1 MRIKQISIFLENKP
15 GRLAEVTEILS
26 EGGINIRALSVA
38 DTSDFGVLRLIVDDS
53 DKAETI
59 MKNNGFTVRKTDVVA
74 VGVSDRPG
82 GLHAILDMLLKAG
95 VNVEY
100 LYAFVHPAGGKAVMI
115 FRFDKIDEAV
125 GKLRENG
132 FKLFDGPE
140 IYGI

>member
-26 EGGINIRALSVA
+26 TNDINIRALSVA

-53 DKAETI
+53 DKAETV
-59 MKNNGFTVRKTDVVA
+59 MKNSGFTVRKTDVVA
-74 VGVSDRPG
+74 VGVDDRPG
-82 GLHAILDMLLKAG
+82 GLHDILDLLLKAG

-115 FRFDKIDEAV
+115 FRFDKTAEAIDH
-125 GKLRENG
+125 LQNNG
-132 FKLFDGPE
+132 FKLLDGPE